1 MEREIEKIKIVKEG
15 IYYTLYIND
24 CKCGCGDLR
33 ELIDELDEYINISFI
48 IAYENEFGDI
58 DVLIN
63 KRGSFLQFYTREK
76 AEKFVKDNYYAISDL
91 AGVLNFNYEIRE
103 WHSDFEL
110 GKEDNVWRG
119 Y

>member
-1 MEREIEKIKIVKEG
+1 M
-15 IYYTLYIND
+15 
-24 CKCGCGDLR
+24 
-33 ELIDELDEYINISFI
+33 SFI
-48 IAYENEFGDI
+48 VAYKNEFGDI

-63 KRGSFLQFYTREK
+63 KRGCFLQFYTREK
-76 AEKFVKDNYYAISDL
+76 AEKFVKDNY
-91 AGVLNFNYEIRE
+91 YEIRE

>member
-1 MEREIEKIKIVKEG
+1 MKGVK
-15 IYYTLYIND
+15 ND
-24 CKCGCGDLR
+24 
-33 ELIDELDEYINISFI
+33 FI
-48 IAYENEFGDI
+48 
-58 DVLIN
+58 
-63 KRGSFLQFYTREK
+63 
-76 AEKFVKDNYYAISDL
+76 KFVKDNYYAISDL